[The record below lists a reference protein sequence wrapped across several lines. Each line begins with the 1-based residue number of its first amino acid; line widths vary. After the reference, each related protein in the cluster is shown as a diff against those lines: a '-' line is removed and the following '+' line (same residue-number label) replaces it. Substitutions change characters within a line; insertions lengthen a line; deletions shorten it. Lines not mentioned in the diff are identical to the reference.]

1 MLCFLCD
8 HSPLS
13 VRISISKKNRF
24 SNYLLQL
31 EIFVNELKNYIKEI
45 QTRGPNNEL
54 DKQMFDKA
62 KKKARLIMVKFGRYK
77 LRSKVFQEKWKLKST
92 GKSITLQQKGLTC

>member
-1 MLCFLCD
+1 
-8 HSPLS
+8 
-13 VRISISKKNRF
+13 
-24 SNYLLQL
+24 
-31 EIFVNELKNYIKEI
+31 
-45 QTRGPNNEL
+45 
-54 DKQMFDKA
+54 MFDKA